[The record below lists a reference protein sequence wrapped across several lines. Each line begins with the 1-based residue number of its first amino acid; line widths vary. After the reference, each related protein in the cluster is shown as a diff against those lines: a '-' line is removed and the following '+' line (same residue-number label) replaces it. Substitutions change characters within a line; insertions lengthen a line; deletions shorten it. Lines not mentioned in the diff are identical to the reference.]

1 MGCNITSATQ
11 CHCLFDTADASPAWH
26 AHTVFEHVNKPARS
40 ITRIPAV
47 RASPARIST
56 DTGMLPA
63 CCLQVC
69 PSIAQ
74 LSKLRSLDLSHNAAM
89 GTNAQAS
96 LPSGLAQLEALQA
109 LNLDGC
115 GLASVPH
122 AVLALPNLQ
131 QLSLK
136 ASSHALACSCRH
148 GFSMQLL
155 HVLLHTSLCGN
166 TCMTR
171 GPAC

>member
-1 MGCNITSATQ
+1 MPWAATPQLLISAK
-11 CHCLFDTADASPAWH
+11 CLFDTAESWHVLTEFQHAS
-26 AHTVFEHVNKPARS
+26 KPACS
-40 ITRIPAV
+40 ITGICTV
-47 RASPARIST
+47 LHSPRSAGIST
-56 DTGMLPA
+56 DTCMVLA
-63 CCLQVC
+63 CCLQLC

-74 LSKLRSLDLSHNAAM
+74 LSKLRWLDLSHNAAM

-136 ASSHALACSCRH
+136 ASSHALAWSCRH
-148 GFSMQLL
+148 GLGTQLV
-155 HVLLHTSLCGN
+155 HVLLHIQL
-166 TCMTR
+166 
-171 GPAC
+171 AW